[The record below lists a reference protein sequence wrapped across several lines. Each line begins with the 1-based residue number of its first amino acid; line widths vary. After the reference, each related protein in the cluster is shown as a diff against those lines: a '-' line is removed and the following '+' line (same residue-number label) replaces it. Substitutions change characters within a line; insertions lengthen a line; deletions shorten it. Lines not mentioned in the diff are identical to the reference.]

1 MISRST
7 RRRGISFCWAAI
19 GHQATTDHERRCCWA
34 ADGEI
39 AVGEDEGEYVEFQQG
54 EMSIAVSFVFVFCP
68 HSMCRLLRLQ
78 RHPTDTGSFYS
89 FYFLPARAPICGQV
103 DGMAAASQVTASEQ
117 GKIRAMARVVAD
129 ADADADAGGEGSTK
143 RSIKVVLHRQGIADE
158 QHDTHNGEDIRREER
173 LPESRD
179 PAWLQP
185 AKIACRFA
193 GPATLRPLQHT
204 R

>member
-7 RRRGISFCWAAI
+7 RRGISFCWAAI
-19 GHQATTDHERRCCWA
+19 GHRATTDHERRCCWA

-54 EMSIAVSFVFVFCP
+54 EMSITVSFVFVFCP

-78 RHPTDTGSFYS
+78 RHPTDTVWIFLLFYL
-89 FYFLPARAPICGQV
+89 LPARAPICGH
-103 DGMAAASQVTASEQ
+103 DGLSASQVTASEQ
-117 GKIRAMARVVAD
+117 GKIRAVARVVAD

-143 RSIKVVLHRQGIADE
+143 CSIKVVLHRQGIADE
-158 QHDTHNGEDIRREER
+158 QHDTHNGRNIRREER